1 MAPGSLESC
10 CSRQATEPLP
20 CHAQIDRAAG
30 PLSLRLRQNPP
41 PLCDGWTFAFAL
53 VQAPL
58 RGYPRAS
65 HPQPG
70 FAFAVL
76 LMYNTPQRRL
86 TRKFFSHGLEYNMKN
101 WKRLLA
107 LLLTA
112 AMALSLFACG
122 SGDGNESPSAA
133 PSAGASADPG
143 ESASPAIVADLTQ
156 PVLEFAAGV
165 SPTDTMLTVN
175 GQDVPADLFLYLLGM
190 NCLNMQTY
198 LPYLGMSLADAADT
212 VLEESLS
219 MTLYHVLIRQRA
231 AELGCLLTDAQAE
244 EVRTALEEADL
255 EANAVPYWGLTDESA
270 EFIFA
275 MNTYYDNV
283 YEATTHAP
291 TTEELNAYLYRV
303 KHILLK
309 TVDDSR
315 QPLPED
321 QVAEKRAQAEDL
333 LAQLQAAD
341 DLPARFDELMMAHSE
356 DNPQNNPGGYLAA
369 PGDMVA
375 PFEEA
380 SLALKDGE
388 LSGIVESEFGY
399 HIILR
404 LPTDVTDEELA
415 ENDYAGSFRQNALDE
430 LIAQWREEAVVT
442 QSDALKNLDVA
453 VFYDRLAAYHQA
465 LAEQESA
472 AGAPVESGGVG

>member
-1 MAPGSLESC
+1 
-10 CSRQATEPLP
+10 
-20 CHAQIDRAAG
+20 
-30 PLSLRLRQNPP
+30 
-41 PLCDGWTFAFAL
+41 
-53 VQAPL
+53 
-58 RGYPRAS
+58 
-65 HPQPG
+65 
-70 FAFAVL
+70 
-76 LMYNTPQRRL
+76 
-86 TRKFFSHGLEYNMKN
+86 MKN

-107 LLLTA
+107 LFLSG
-112 AMALSLFACG
+112 AMALSLCACN
-122 SGDGNESPSAA
+122 SGESTESPSSD
-133 PSAGASADPG
+133 PSEEVSADPDA
-143 ESASPAIVADLTQ
+143 SASPEIVADLSQ
-156 PVLEFAAGV
+156 SALEFAVGL
-165 SPTDTMLTVN
+165 SPTDVLLTVN
-175 GQDVPADLFLYLLGM
+175 GDEVQASLLCYFLGQACIQTQQYMSSFGM
-190 NCLNMQTY
+190 NLTDMPDMAGD
-198 LPYLGMSLADAADT
+198 L
-212 VLEESLS
+212 LEQGVQLS
-219 MTLYHVLIRQRA
+219 LYHTIVRQKA
-231 AELGCLLTDAQAE
+231 AELGCLLTDDQTAE
-244 EVRTALEEADL
+244 VKEGLADPQLENLIPLWD
-255 EANAVPYWGLTDESA
+255 LTDEA
-270 EFIFA
+270 VQFIFEL
-275 MNTYYDNV
+275 NPYYENLLNAV
-283 YEATTHAP
+283 THELSE
-291 TTEELNAYLYRV
+291 EELEAYLDEQGEFYV

-309 TVDDSR
+309 TTDDQE
-315 QPLPED
+315 QPLDEAA
-321 QVAEKRAQAEDL
+321 VAEKKQLAEDL

-415 ENDYAGSFRQNALDE
+415 EGGYAEAFRQNALDE

-442 QSDALKNLDVA
+442 QSDALTNLDVA

>member
-1 MAPGSLESC
+1 
-10 CSRQATEPLP
+10 
-20 CHAQIDRAAG
+20 
-30 PLSLRLRQNPP
+30 
-41 PLCDGWTFAFAL
+41 
-53 VQAPL
+53 
-58 RGYPRAS
+58 
-65 HPQPG
+65 
-70 FAFAVL
+70 
-76 LMYNTPQRRL
+76 
-86 TRKFFSHGLEYNMKN
+86 MKN

-122 SGDGNESPSAA
+122 SGDGNESPSAD

-309 TVDDSR
+309 TVDGSR

-356 DNPQNNPGGYLAA
+356 DNPQNNPDGYTATL
-369 PGDMVA
+369 GQMV
-375 PFEEA
+375 PEFEEA
-380 SLALKDGE
+380 SLALKPGE
-388 LSGIVESEFGY
+388 MSGLVKSEFGY

-404 LPTDVTDEELA
+404 GEVADLQSYAEEYRQYQLQQEINAMLDEAEIIRAPALDALDVVDFYNKYSA
-415 ENDYAGSFRQNALDE
+415 YQSAYMAANQPAGS
-430 LIAQWREEAVVT
+430 
-442 QSDALKNLDVA
+442 
-453 VFYDRLAAYHQA
+453 
-465 LAEQESA
+465 
-472 AGAPVESGGVG
+472 APVASDPLEPPASDGVG